1 MSEYIKKKGTVLQ
14 VKPLEKWTSPDK
26 KEYFVF
32 GIAIKYGNSPKETDA
47 GKYFSP
53 TKEQTY
59 FAEGQDVEYMFKPN
73 EKEPKDS
80 RIKPFMEGTK
90 ERKQS
95 AGMDISDYIARK
107 KVDAISFSASY
118 AKDVYIAHP
127 DKSFTQEAEKM
138 LRWQLDKLNEL

>member
-32 GIAIKYGNSPKETDA
+32 GVFIKYGNSPKETDA

-53 TKEQTY
+53 TKEQT
-59 FAEGQDVEYMFKPN
+59 FFLEGQDVEYQFKAN
-73 EKEPKDS
+73 KQEPKDS
-80 RIKPFMEGTK
+80 RIKPFTEEKKSSNTGALNI
-90 ERKQS
+90 Q
-95 AGMDISDYIARK
+95 DYVARK
-107 KVDAISFSASY
+107 KVDAVSFSASY
-118 AKDVYIAHP
+118 AKDILVVNP
-127 DKSFTQEAEKM
+127 EKSFTQIAEQM